1 MWIEINYSDKCH
13 LFNFDKVENIA
24 LDYDCLE
31 DLFIAR
37 VHLKSIVTEFYFDTE
52 EKQIDFY
59 NAIKVIVSLQG
70 KCMSIIDGWISAI

>member
-1 MWIEINYSDKCH
+1 MWIEICH
-13 LFNFDKVENIA
+13 LHQRYLFNFDNIDRIA
-24 LDYDCLE
+24 LDYNSLE

-70 KCMSIIDGWISAI
+70 KCMAIIDGWISAI